1 MTGVHPTRPARACDI
16 DRHVV
21 VRSPSRQGVPTVAI
35 DSPRLTTQTAGWIL
49 VVVAVSAAV
58 LGVAHPVDS
67 ANRRLAATSTLTTP
81 DSVLREPMPR
91 EPQGRHAHGAGGDG
105 RTDRMSDAL
114 RKKQRSAQRQDRNCW
129 FAQEE
134 LMQTPP
140 AARRTPTPRRS
151 GFRGACR

>member
-1 MTGVHPTRPARACDI
+1 MGVHPTRPARACDI

-67 ANRRLAATSTLTTP
+67 ANRCLASRRAGMPTAPGAMGERIGCPTP
-81 DSVLREPMPR
+81 CARSS
-91 EPQGRHAHGAGGDG
+91 AA
-105 RTDRMSDAL
+105 
-114 RKKQRSAQRQDRNCW
+114 RSAKTGI
-129 FAQEE
+129 AGS
-134 LMQTPP
+134 L
-140 AARRTPTPRRS
+140 RRS
-151 GFRGACR
+151 